1 MTQQKSDVGVLSV
14 FRTMVAPL
22 HREGWKF
29 VGGSLA
35 AAVVLFLA
43 WPPLGWLGLLVSGA
57 VAFFF
62 RDPKR
67 VCPLREGLILAP
79 SDGIVSSLREG
90 LILAPADGIVSSI
103 DEVEPLGEFG
113 WGTAKRTRVSIFLSV
128 FDVHVNRSPVS
139 GLVRCAIY
147 TRGQFLN
154 AASKESERN
163 ERRALVIEM
172 PNGADIAVVQIAGLI
187 ARRIVGTAKEGD
199 RLVAGQRIGLIRF
212 GSRTDTYLPL
222 GAIPMV
228 AVGQRMVGGETVLAD
243 LQSCESVRNMRTD

>member
-1 MTQQKSDVGVLSV
+1 MTHQQSDAGALSI
-14 FRTMVAPL
+14 FRTFRTVMAPL

-35 AAVVLFLA
+35 AAVVLSLA

-79 SDGIVSSLREG
+79 
-90 LILAPADGIVSSI
+90 ADGIVSSI
-103 DEVEPLGEFG
+103 DEVEPSSEFG
-113 WGTAKRTRVSIFLSV
+113 WGTAKRKRVSIFLSV

-139 GLVRCAIY
+139 GLVRRAIY
-147 TRGQFLN
+147 TQGQFLN
-154 AASKESERN
+154 AASNKASERN

-172 PNGADIAVVQIAGLI
+172 PNGADITVVQIAGLI
-187 ARRIVGTAKEGD
+187 ARRIVGTAQEGD
-199 RLVAGQRIGLIRF
+199 RLEAGQRIGLIRF
-212 GSRTDTYLPL
+212 GSRTDTFLPL

-243 LQSCESVRNMRTD
+243 LQSPEPLRDVRTD